1 MAVSEPSRG
10 ISLEEM
16 IVLAQQGDGFVQ
28 NFLLRSYQP
37 FIATCV
43 SEVCKRF
50 IDPKRDDEFS
60 IGLWAFNEAILSYTP
75 DRGCSFL
82 SFAKLVVKRKVID
95 YIRYIKRKQPFFSL
109 DETFDAEKME
119 NPREITAVRKKYAQ
133 EQDWINLKE
142 ELADYKEKLDIYKI
156 SLTELPKIAPK
167 HRDARDSAVYTARIL
182 YKDPVIRTYVCRKK
196 KLPIK
201 QLLTKVHV
209 SKKTLER
216 NRKFILAVFV
226 ALDGDYV
233 YIRDYLKGLG
243 EDR

>member
-1 MAVSEPSRG
+1 LVISESLRS

-16 IVLAQQGDGFVQ
+16 IMSAQQGDGTIQ

-50 IDPKRDDEFS
+50 IDPKKDDEFS
-60 IGLWAFNEAILSYTP
+60 IGLWAFNEAILSYAP

-95 YIRYIKRKQPFFSL
+95 YIRYIKRKQPLFSL
-109 DETFDAEKME
+109 DETYDAEKME
-119 NPREITAVRKKYAQ
+119 NPREITAVKRRYAQ
-133 EQDWINLKE
+133 EQDWIKLRE
-142 ELADYKEKLDIYKI
+142 ELLDYKEKLEGYKL
-156 SLTELPKIAPK
+156 SLTELSNIAPK
-167 HRDARDSAVYTARIL
+167 HRDARDSAVHTARIL
-182 YKDPVIRTYVCRKK
+182 YNDPELRTYIYRKK

-201 QLLTKVHV
+201 ELLKKVNV

-216 NRKFILAVFV
+216 NRKFILAVFIV
-226 ALDGDYV
+226 FDEA
-233 YIRDYLKGLG
+233 YIYINDYLKGVG
-243 EDR
+243 N